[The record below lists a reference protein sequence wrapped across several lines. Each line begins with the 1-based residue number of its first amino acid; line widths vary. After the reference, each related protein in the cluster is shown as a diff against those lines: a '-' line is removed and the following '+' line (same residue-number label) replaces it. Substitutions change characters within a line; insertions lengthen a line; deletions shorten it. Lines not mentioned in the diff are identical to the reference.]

1 MSLNNRTVLLLM
13 QNSVS
18 KIDCG
23 KILFAIFFSKIYFIP
38 EHSKTDVQY
47 FWCQTFHFGFSWLMT
62 IHFPYAVKSKK

>member
-47 FWCQTFHFGFSWLMT
+47 F
-62 IHFPYAVKSKK
+62 